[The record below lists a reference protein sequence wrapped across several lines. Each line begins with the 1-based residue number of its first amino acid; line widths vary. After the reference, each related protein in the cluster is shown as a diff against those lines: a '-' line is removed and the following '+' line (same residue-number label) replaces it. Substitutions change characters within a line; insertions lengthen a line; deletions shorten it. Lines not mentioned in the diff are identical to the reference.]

1 MSSPDQDKPCQE
13 HIIKGMRTVFLMAS
27 LTLVLAC
34 SLFQQTST
42 PPPSRQSAIPPS
54 AVKMSPATDEHPPQ
68 LHSSDYEN
76 PVPLPASINT
86 AGAEDSPFITPDGK
100 TLYFFFT
107 PDPNLPPEKQ
117 VIDGVTGLYVSSKDG
132 DQWTEPQRLILQE
145 PGKLALDG
153 CEFILGD
160 LMYFCTVREGLTG
173 VHWFT
178 AHRIDGLWQDWK
190 IADFNPAYDVGELH
204 INASGDELYFHADR
218 PGGQGGLDIWL
229 SRKVDGE
236 WQTPV
241 NLSAVNSPSSEGWPA
256 LSPDGNELWF
266 TRDFG
271 VWRSRR
277 VSGDWGAPELIVSSL
292 AGEPSLDQFGN
303 LYFVHHF
310 YSGEKLIEADIY
322 LARKKH

>member
-1 MSSPDQDKPCQE
+1 MFSPDQAKPCQE
-13 HIIKGMRTVFLMAS
+13 HIIKGMRTVFFMAS
-27 LTLVLAC
+27 LALVLAC
-34 SLFQQTST
+34 GLFEKAST
-42 PPPSRQSAIPPS
+42 PQLSRQSAIPSS
-54 AVKMSPATDEHPPQ
+54 AVKMSPTTDEHPPQ
-68 LHSSDYEN
+68 IHSSEYED

-117 VIDGVTGLYVSSKDG
+117 VIDGITGLYVSSKDG
-132 DQWTEPQRLILQE
+132 DQWTEPQRVILQD

-160 LMYFCTVREGLTG
+160 LMYFCSAREGLTG

-178 AHRIDGLWQDWK
+178 AHRINDVWKDWK
-190 IADFNPAYDVGELH
+190 IANFNPAYDVGELH
-204 INASGDELYFHADR
+204 INAAGDELYFHAER
-218 PGGQGGLDIWL
+218 EGGQGDLDIWL
-229 SRKVDGE
+229 SHKVAGE
-236 WQTPV
+236 WQPPV
-241 NLSAVNSPSSEGWPA
+241 NLSAVNSASSEGWPA

-266 TRDFG
+266 SRDFG

-277 VSGDWGAPELIVSSL
+277 VDGNWQTPELIVSSL

-310 YSGEKLIEADIY
+310 FSGDDMIEADIY
-322 LARKKH
+322 LARKK